1 MIQLK
6 FQGEGGWKKRKKYKE
21 DWKGKKKLSRATG
34 PKSMTSQLPPKILTL
49 PVKKPVID
57 PSSNSCNRLRSSTIP
72 LERTRENLC

>member
-49 PVKKPVID
+49 PVKKP
-57 PSSNSCNRLRSSTIP
+57 IP
-72 LERTRENLC
+72 LPILVIGSDLPPFL